1 VQSFP
6 VVPGDNARAAVYR
19 DVSPERSTP
28 LLSELQLESVAAIK
42 ASQARAASDPSLNGA
57 NAKVRRP

>member
-6 VVPGDNARAAVYR
+6 ITNPANASVFSK
-19 DVSPERSTP
+19 VSPERSTP

-42 ASQARAASDPSLNGA
+42 ASQARAAQDPALNGA